1 MAAYLIAE
9 VEVKDPETYEEYRR
23 QVGSTIEKFDGRFII
38 RGGATEV
45 LEGQWKPRRLVVLE
59 FPDMDTLK
67 QWYDSDEYRGLKE
80 IRQRVASSN
89 VMAVQGV

>member
-23 QVGSTIEKFDGRFII
+23 QVASTIEKFDGRFII
-38 RGGATEV
+38 RGGATEI

-67 QWYDSDEYRGLKE
+67 RWYNSDDYQGLKE
-80 IRQRVASSN
+80 IILPLF
-89 VMAVQGV
+89 